1 MNTHEIKKR
10 KKRGGNAGFSLIEL
24 MVVIAIIAMLA
35 TFVGVNMFDKIDE
48 ASITKAKGQIHNFK
62 TAIIEYKIKLKKLPT
77 TEEGLDALINNDSG
91 KSFLDSKEL
100 PLDPWNNPYD
110 YTLNSDG
117 TFVIVSY
124 GADGTEGGTDMNADI
139 SSDNMNEKPK

>member
-1 MNTHEIKKR
+1 METNETEKQKKN
-10 KKRGGNAGFSLIEL
+10 KRDEGFSLIEL

-48 ASITKAKGQIHNFK
+48 ASITKARGQIYNFR
-62 TAIIEYKIKLKKLPT
+62 TAIIEYKIKLKRMPT
-77 TEEGLDALINNDSG
+77 TEEGLDVLINNDTG

-117 TFVIVSY
+117 SFVIVSY

-139 SSDNMNEKPK
+139 SSDDATGSDN